1 MASLLRVAAWFLLLN
16 QASCFH
22 ANPKRGVDAIQSEY
36 DYVIVG
42 GGTSGLVLAN
52 RLSEDADSELI
63 DVLVS
68 SLGPMLTSPR

>member
-1 MASLLRVAAWFLLLN
+1 MASLLRLAAWCLFLN
-16 QASCFH
+16 QASCFQP
-22 ANPKRGVDAIQSEY
+22 NPKRGVDAIRSEY

-63 DVLVS
+63 RLFAS
-68 SLGPMLTSPR
+68 SAGPMLMHA